1 MDFSTWTRAQLEAR
15 CAEIANTLDT
25 ITDLAQLEEL
35 QAVARAIKEEM
46 NKRTAEAARVEIRR
60 LVANGNGSVVESFRG
75 EGEQRSYDYRSPEYR
90 SAWLKNLAVCSD
102 GLGNTV
108 RIFGDLT
115 AEERTAFTHTTQN
128 TGAVVPLEIQN
139 RVISLLENEAP
150 IYADAVKTGFTKGF
164 AIPRHKGIKAGDA
177 TSVAEGMGN
186 ADDEENDFDQ
196 VPFDGVE
203 ITKHIILTR
212 KMQFKS
218 IDAFEDYIVEELGK
232 RHDIAKE
239 KVLLARINGTA
250 PAGGSAV
257 PAVAIDSGN
266 VNLSVSADDAGIRG
280 VMALLRG
287 SGVKRFYANN
297 ATIWGTIAG
306 IENTNGQKLFTPDTQ
321 NDPVTQG
328 RIYGAAVRKDENL
341 ADGEFYIIVNGK
353 LLANDFDELTIYS
366 SLEPKTAKTVI
377 TGYSLFDGALADPKG
392 AVRGKFVSS
401 P

>member
-25 ITDLAQLEEL
+25 ITDRAQLEEL
-35 QAVARAIKEEM
+35 QAEARAINEEM

-60 LVANGNGSVVESFRG
+60 LVANGNGSVVENFRG

-90 SAWLKNLAVCSD
+90 SAWLKNLAVYSD
-102 GLGNTV
+102 GTS
-108 RIFGDLT
+108 IFGDMT
-115 AEERTAFTHTTQN
+115 AEERTAFTHTTAN

-164 AIPRHKGIKAGDA
+164 AVPRHKSIIAGDA
-177 TSVAEGMGN
+177 TSVQEGAGN

-203 ITKHIILTR
+203 ITKHIVLTR

-218 IDAFEDYIVEELGK
+218 IDAFEDYVVEELGK
-232 RHDIAKE
+232 RHDVAKE

-306 IENTNGQKLFTPDTQ
+306 IENANGQKLFTPDAMG
-321 NDPVTQG
+321 DPVTQG

-341 ADGEFYIIVNGK
+341 ANGEFYVIVSGQ
-353 LLANDFDELTIYS
+353 LLANNFDELTIYS

-392 AVRGKFVSS
+392 AVRGKFVGS